1 MTQHPAC
8 DLHIHSIAS
17 GHAFN
22 TIDEIIQYAK
32 KNGYS
37 MIGIS
42 EHGPNMERAPHTGY
56 FEMLYRLPH
65 QSEMLKTLYGCE
77 VNILDTDGTID
88 LPDRL
93 IAKMDYVIA
102 GLHKR
107 TDYCGKD
114 RDDHTQA
121 IVSVIRSGKADII
134 SHPISLNF
142 IVDPEQIIEVALEE
156 RVILECNKSVLKEA
170 VLHQNAEVIRYTSAF
185 LHTAFKAG
193 VAVLFGSDAHHI
205 SEMGITDEDM
215 NIMQEIYGV
224 SLSEML
230 NGNISELECFL
241 KKRKQ
246 IRRDKFYEP

>member
-1 MTQHPAC
+1 MIQHPVC

-22 TIDEIIQYAK
+22 TINEIIQYATN
-32 KNGYS
+32 NGYS

-65 QSEMLKTLYGCE
+65 QFGTLKTLYGCE
-77 VNILDTDGTID
+77 ANILDTDGTID

-107 TDYCGKD
+107 TDYSGRD
-114 RDDHTQA
+114 RNDHTKA
-121 IVSVIRSGKADII
+121 IISVIRSGKADII
-134 SHPISLNF
+134 SHPVSLNF
-142 IVDPEQIIEVALEE
+142 TVDPERIIEAALDEH
-156 RVILECNKSVLKEA
+156 VILECNKSVLKEA
-170 VLHQNAEVIRYTSAF
+170 VLHQNTEVIRCTTTF
-185 LHTAFKAG
+185 LHEAFKVG

-215 NIMQEIYGV
+215 NIMQEVYGV
-224 SLSEML
+224 SLSEMM
-230 NGNISELECFL
+230 NGNMSELKCFL
-241 KKRKQ
+241 QKRKQ
-246 IRRDKFYEP
+246 IRRDKFYEQ